1 MDTPTDNNELAN
13 SERQPNKRR
22 RKKSIVWEHFTL
34 EAVNGDCTRAYCN
47 QCRKS
52 FAYVTGTK
60 LAGTSHLKRHIA
72 LGICPVSRLNQD
84 TNQLAP
90 YNPASQTRGTA
101 NGADRPR
108 KYSRATSTST
118 STPFD
123 QNTCN
128 YMIAKMVIE
137 HDYPLHIVE
146 DTGFINFAQALQPQF
161 NSSVAAIEELVMSIY
176 SRGKQSILNLLNGIP
191 GRINL
196 TLDVRTSVQS
206 ISYVLLT
213 GYFIDFQWKF
223 HRRLLNV
230 IKIPFPDS
238 DFAFSHAVATC
249 LVDWCLENKL
259 FTVALDQSF
268 ANEAVKDNLRSLLS
282 IKNPIL
288 NGQLVI
294 GNCYARVLSQLA
306 KDALESMT
314 QIVEKVRQSVK
325 YVKTEDAHEKKF
337 LELKQQLQVPSVKE
351 LTIDDYTKWDTTYQ
365 MLTAAS
371 ELKEVFSCLD
381 TYDPDYT
388 VTLSMDEWKQVEVL
402 CSYLKLFFN
411 AVNVLAGPMYP
422 TANVFYNKVCTIQH
436 RLKHA
441 ASSHDHFVS
450 SFTRPLQ
457 ETFDEYWKDCS
468 LVLAVAAVMDPRF
481 KMKLVEHSFSKIYD
495 TEAETWIRIVD
506 DGLHELFLDYFVQS
520 LPPPIFLEDG
530 IEPDIKSEAS
540 QEDNF
545 LNADCFSDFDVYVN
559 DFSSNQHQMKSEL
572 DQYLDEL
579 LMPCRQDSRQ
589 DFDVLGWWEMNRFK
603 YPILSKMA
611 SDILSIPVS
620 TVPPD
625 SLFDTVKRNVD
636 SFQSSLR
643 PTTLEALICAKD
655 WMQYE
660 TLEPQPVGIPTEIVK
675 IEY

>member
-34 EAVNGDCTRAYCN
+34 EAINGDCTRAYCN
-47 QCRKS
+47 QCKKS

-84 TNQLAP
+84 KDQLTP
-90 YNPASQTRGTA
+90 YNPASQTHGT
-101 NGADRPR
+101 ADRPR
-108 KYSRATSTST
+108 KYSRATSTSM
-118 STPFD
+118 SIPFD

-146 DTGFINFAQALQPQF
+146 DTGFINFARVLQPQF
-161 NSSVAAIEELVMSIY
+161 NSSVAAIEELVMSMY
-176 SRGKQSILNLLNGIP
+176 SRGKQSLLNLLNGIP
-191 GRINL
+191 GRISL
-196 TLDVRTSVQS
+196 TLDIRTSVQS
-206 ISYVLLT
+206 INYVLLT
-213 GYFIDFQWKF
+213 GYFIDFQWRF

-230 IKIPFPDS
+230 ITVPFPDS
-238 DFAFSHAVATC
+238 EYAFSHSVATC
-249 LVDWCLENKL
+249 LVDWCLESKL
-259 FTVALDQSF
+259 FTLTLDKSF

-306 KDALESMT
+306 QDALESMT
-314 QIVEKVRQSVK
+314 HIVEKVRQSVK

-337 LELKQQLQVPSVKE
+337 LELKQHLQVPSVKE
-351 LTIDDYTKWDTTYQ
+351 LTIDDCTKWDTTYN

-371 ELKEVFSCLD
+371 ELKEVFSCFD
-381 TYDPDYT
+381 TTDPDYR
-388 VTLSMDEWKQVEVL
+388 VTLSMDEWKQVEIL
-402 CSYLKLFFN
+402 CGYLKLFFN
-411 AVNVLAGPMYP
+411 AANILAGPVYP
-422 TANVFYNKVCTIQH
+422 TANAFYDKVWTIQLK
-436 RLKHA
+436 LKHA

-450 SFTRPLQ
+450 SFTKPLQ

-468 LVLAVAAVMDPRF
+468 LVLAVAAIMDPRF
-481 KMKLVEHSFSKIYD
+481 KMKFVEHSFSKIYD
-495 TEAETWIRIVD
+495 REAENWIKIVD

-520 LPPPIFLEDG
+520 LPPPIFVEDG
-530 IEPDIKSEAS
+530 IENDIKSEVS
-540 QEDNF
+540 QEENF
-545 LNADCFSDFDVYVN
+545 LNGDCFSDFDVYVN
-559 DFSSNQHQMKSEL
+559 DFSSNQQHMKSEL

-579 LMPCRQDSRQ
+579 LMPYVQ

-620 TVPPD
+620 TAPPD
-625 SLFDTVKRNVD
+625 SIFDTVKRNVD
-636 SFQSSLR
+636 SLRSSLR
-643 PTTLEALICAKD
+643 PTTLEALTCAKD

-660 TLEPQPVGIPTEIVK
+660 TLEPPVRIPTEIVK

>member
-34 EAVNGDCTRAYCN
+34 GPINGDSTKAYCN
-47 QCRKS
+47 HCRKS
-52 FAYVTGTK
+52 FAYVSGTK
-60 LAGTSHLKRHIA
+60 LAGTSHLKRHID

-90 YNPASQTRGTA
+90 YNPASQTQATA
-101 NGADRPR
+101 NGADRRR

-146 DTGFINFAQALQPQF
+146 DTGFINFAQTLQPQF
-161 NSSVAAIEELVMSIY
+161 NSSVAAIEEIVMSIY

-191 GRINL
+191 GRISL
-196 TLDVRTSVQS
+196 TLDIRTSAQS
-206 ISYVLLT
+206 ISYVVLT

-230 IKIPFPDS
+230 IKVPFPES
-238 DFAFSHAVATC
+238 DFAFGHAVATC

-259 FTVALDQSF
+259 FTVTLDQSF
-268 ANEAVKDNLRSLLS
+268 AKEAVKDNLRSLLS
-282 IKNPIL
+282 IKNLIL

-314 QIVEKVRQSVK
+314 HIVEKVRQSVK

-381 TYDPDYT
+381 TCDPDYT
-388 VTLSMDEWKQVEVL
+388 VTLSMDEWKQVEIL
-402 CSYLKLFFN
+402 CSFLNLFFN
-411 AVNVLAGPMYP
+411 AANVLAGPTYP
-422 TANVFYNKVCTIQH
+422 TANVFYNKVCTIQLK
-436 RLKHA
+436 LKHA

-495 TEAETWIRIVD
+495 REAETWIRIVD

-545 LNADCFSDFDVYVN
+545 LNGDCFSDFDVYVN

-579 LMPCRQDSRQ
+579 LMPCAKDSK

-660 TLEPQPVGIPTEIVK
+660 TLEPQPVGTPTEIVK